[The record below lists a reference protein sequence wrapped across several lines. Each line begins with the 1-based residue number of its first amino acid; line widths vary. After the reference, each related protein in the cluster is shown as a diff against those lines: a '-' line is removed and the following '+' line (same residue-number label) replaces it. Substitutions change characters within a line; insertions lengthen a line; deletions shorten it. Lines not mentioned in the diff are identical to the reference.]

1 MKNLNAYSMNNK
13 RTSKFEH
20 IDREKLMTR
29 IYRVQMSLLKY
40 ILYFDGALKFV
51 RFFLGEVENGA
62 SIFSQKIYAKISIES
77 QRPSESRVYKCTLY
91 KCSGM
96 CQLYSRDNFMQI
108 CVQQFAHYIREMKN
122 EEGKKGPTKQYNKC
136 VMEQAHLHT

>member
-1 MKNLNAYSMNNK
+1 MVLRFSAKKFMRKYRLNRN
-13 RTSKFEH
+13 
-20 IDREKLMTR
+20 
-29 IYRVQMSLLKY
+29 VQ
-40 ILYFDGALKFV
+40 V
-51 RFFLGEVENGA
+51 
-62 SIFSQKIYAKISIES
+62 SQE
-77 QRPSESRVYKCTLY
+77 CTLY

-122 EEGKKGPTKQYNKC
+122 EDEKKGATKQYNKR